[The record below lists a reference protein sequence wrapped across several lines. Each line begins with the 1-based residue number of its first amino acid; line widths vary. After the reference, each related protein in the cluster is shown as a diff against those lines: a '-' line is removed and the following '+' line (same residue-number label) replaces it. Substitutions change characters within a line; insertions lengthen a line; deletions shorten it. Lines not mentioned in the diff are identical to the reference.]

1 MGTKLITSE
10 EMPALGG
17 VYKLAAVINKDGG
30 IIPKIKL
37 SDNAEKITN
46 PSFKNLYRL
55 YDKKTGKAVA
65 DLITLRDETVDE
77 SKPLTIFHP
86 LETWKRTTVS
96 DFRAEELLHKIVERG
111 KLVYKFPPLTDLRE
125 YARQELSAFWEE
137 YLRIDMPALYKVDLS
152 EKLHALKTGM
162 ISEIRERSAE

>member
-1 MGTKLITSE
+1 MKILALETS
-10 EMPALGG
+10 AKS
-17 VYKLAAVINKDGG
+17 VSAAVVENGEM
-30 IIPKIKL
+30 IPKIKL

-46 PSFKNLYRL
+46 PSFKNLFRL

-86 LETWKRTTVS
+86 LETWKRTTVT
-96 DFRAEELLHKIVERG
+96 DFRAEELLHKIVENG
-111 KLVYKFPPLTDLRE
+111 KLVYEFPKLTELRD
-125 YARQELSAFWEE
+125 YAQKELSTFWEE

-152 EKLHALKTGM
+152 EKLHKLKTDM
-162 ISEIRERSAE
+162 ISEIREKNAAK